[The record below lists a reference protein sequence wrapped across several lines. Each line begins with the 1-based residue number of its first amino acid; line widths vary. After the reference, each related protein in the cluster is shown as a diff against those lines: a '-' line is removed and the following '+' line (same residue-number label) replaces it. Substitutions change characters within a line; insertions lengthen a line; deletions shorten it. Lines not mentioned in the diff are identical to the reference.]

1 MCLISVRH
9 DFLFFFRGG
18 GEGGGGGLLLVSV
31 HKEVDIKPFSIQSV
45 FFIRLLYLTI
55 APFISSGGVS
65 RPTRDMSFFFP
76 ACLCNSSRASIM
88 V

>member
-9 DFLFFFRGG
+9 DFTFFSGG
-18 GEGGGGGLLLVSV
+18 GGGGGGGLFLVSV
-31 HKEVDIKPFSIQSV
+31 HKEVDIKPFLIQSV

-55 APFISSGGVS
+55 ASFISLGGVS
-65 RPTRDMSFFFP
+65 RPTRDMSFFLP

>member
-9 DFLFFFRGG
+9 DFLFFFGG
-18 GEGGGGGLLLVSV
+18 GEGEGGGLFLVSV
-31 HKEVDIKPFSIQSV
+31 HKEVNIKPFSIQSV

>member
-18 GEGGGGGLLLVSV
+18 GGRGRRSVLSSV